1 MEFDQLESQ
10 RSDLQ
15 KVLKEL
21 DKLPKTPQIELQKQ
35 EIQDRINKITDT
47 IIKELLSKHE
57 KETQEP
63 TPTKE
68 PQTTPTP
75 CKDLVV
81 STPKDNAYTTYHN
94 NTNKVNLGKLS
105 EREANL
111 LFAIFQKLKDQGNTL
126 IRFEPQ
132 DLKRMI
138 MVKSNLTNR
147 QLLQILKNLLDNI
160 GGANFWIIREHV
172 ENGEIYED
180 HTSYM
185 LFKQFDIR
193 IHKPTQTIEYL
204 EIQLNDSY
212 QYLLNNLGMGGQY
225 TSFKL
230 LEFQRVRGKYAKT
243 LYRLLKQYKSTG
255 ILSVEWSQFRELLD
269 IPKDYKME
277 NIDQKVLT
285 PSLKE
290 LRKIYPFEH
299 LSYKKER
306 RNSHDRRK
314 VTHIDFYFEQLPQG
328 ETKQQKQKDKQRA
341 KRDIKLIAWDI
352 NNQIAKRNAKDT
364 MEARLLELKTLIGYQ
379 FRHNDSG
386 IVLQINNTTFEK
398 NQMFLHVS
406 YPKSKHNPQKFLV
419 SNKTFALELLY
430 VNGYSL
436 KKDMLEIDPPSIHP
450 ITNEPI
456 KEFAEYIGKTIH
468 ITNFNVDQCPEGIN
482 NYLKITRIVKLNDN
496 RICVSVQDVDKPE
509 KLLKPFIA
517 KDEKHLKNWFK
528 KHYRWKDRCMLT
540 KLIEKL
546 NHERKNAIKNGI
558 YHLIQIKFPYN
569 SNRIEGSGL
578 TYEQTAHD
586 EVIGGFKKH
595 PNFVG
600 NSATTRPQL
609 VESELTN
616 LVKNYQRNLEVSL
629 ENIIDFHVAFQK
641 IYPFSDGNGRVGRLV
656 MFKECLKN
664 NIMPFIIEN
673 EHKAFYYRG
682 IKEYDNTKGYLKD
695 TILQSQ
701 DNFNEMV
708 SYFFC
713 EWFRSYF
720 RFERFLACR

>member
-1 MEFDQLESQ
+1 MNTNFEQLRKQELEL
-10 RSDLQ
+10 RKL
-15 KVLKEL
+15 LEEL
-21 DKLPKTPQIELQKQ
+21 DTLPKTPQIKLQKQ
-35 EIQDRINKITDT
+35 KIQTYIDKITPS
-47 IIKELLSKHE
+47 ILSGFNQKFKKITENLSNEFE
-57 KETQEP
+57 KEEP
-63 TPTKE
+63 TPTKA

-81 STPKDNAYTTYHN
+81 STHKNNAYTTYHN
-94 NTNKVNLGKLS
+94 NANKVNLGKLS

-126 IRFEPQ
+126 IRFKPQ
-132 DLKRMI
+132 DLKQMI

-160 GGANFWIIREHV
+160 SGANFWIIREHV

-185 LFKQFDIR
+185 LFKQFEIR
-193 IHKPTQTIEYL
+193 IHKSTQTIEYL
-204 EIQLNDSY
+204 DVQLNDSY

-328 ETKQQKQKDKQRA
+328 ETKQQKQADKQRA

-352 NNQIAKRNAKDT
+352 NNQIAKRNAKAT

-386 IVLQINNTTFEK
+386 IILQIDNTTFEK
-398 NQMFLHVS
+398 NQMFMHVS
-406 YPKSKHNPQKFLV
+406 YPKTKKDPQKLRV
-419 SNKTFALELLY
+419 SSKTFALEFLF

-436 KKDMLEIDPPSIHP
+436 KKDSLLEEIDPPKIHP

-468 ITNFNVDQCPEGIN
+468 ITNFNVDKCPEGIN
-482 NYLKITRIVKLNDN
+482 NYLKITRITKLEDN
-496 RICVSVQDVDKPE
+496 RICISIQDVDKPD

-528 KHYRWKDRCMLT
+528 KHYR
-540 KLIEKL
+540 
-546 NHERKNAIKNGI
+546 
-558 YHLIQIKFPYN
+558 
-569 SNRIEGSGL
+569 
-578 TYEQTAHD
+578 
-586 EVIGGFKKH
+586 
-595 PNFVG
+595 
-600 NSATTRPQL
+600 
-609 VESELTN
+609 
-616 LVKNYQRNLEVSL
+616 
-629 ENIIDFHVAFQK
+629 
-641 IYPFSDGNGRVGRLV
+641 
-656 MFKECLKN
+656 
-664 NIMPFIIEN
+664 
-673 EHKAFYYRG
+673 
-682 IKEYDNTKGYLKD
+682 
-695 TILQSQ
+695 
-701 DNFNEMV
+701 
-708 SYFFC
+708 
-713 EWFRSYF
+713 
-720 RFERFLACR
+720 

>member
-1 MEFDQLESQ
+1 MPMNTNFEQIKKQELEL
-10 RSDLQ
+10 RKL
-15 KVLKEL
+15 LEEL
-21 DKLPKTPQIELQKQ
+21 DTLPQTPQVKLQKQ
-35 EIQDRINKITDT
+35 KIQTYIDKITPS
-47 IIKELLSKHE
+47 ILSGFNQKFKEITENLSNEFE
-57 KETQEP
+57 KEKP
-63 TPTKE
+63 TPNKA
-68 PQTTPTP
+68 PQTTPIP

-81 STPKDNAYTTYHN
+81 STPKDNTYITYHN

-147 QLLQILKNLLDNI
+147 QLLQVLKNLLDNI

-172 ENGEIYED
+172 ENGEIYEN

-204 EIQLNDSY
+204 EVQLNDSY

-269 IPKDYKME
+269 IPKDYDIT
-277 NIDQKVLT
+277 NIDKFVLKIA
-285 PSLKE
+285 LKE

-352 NNQIAKRNAKDT
+352 NNQIAKRNAKAT
-364 MEARLLELKTLIGYQ
+364 IEARLLELKTLIGYQ

-386 IVLQINNTTFEK
+386 IILQIDNATFEK

-436 KKDMLEIDPPSIHP
+436 KKDNLLEEIDPPKIHP

-456 KEFAEYIGKTIH
+456 KEFAEYIGKTIN
-468 ITNFNVDQCPEGIN
+468 ITNFNVDQFPEGIN

-496 RICVSVQDVDKPE
+496 RICISVQDVDKPE

-528 KHYRWKDRCMLT
+528 KHY
-540 KLIEKL
+540 
-546 NHERKNAIKNGI
+546 
-558 YHLIQIKFPYN
+558 
-569 SNRIEGSGL
+569 
-578 TYEQTAHD
+578 
-586 EVIGGFKKH
+586 
-595 PNFVG
+595 
-600 NSATTRPQL
+600 
-609 VESELTN
+609 
-616 LVKNYQRNLEVSL
+616 
-629 ENIIDFHVAFQK
+629 
-641 IYPFSDGNGRVGRLV
+641 
-656 MFKECLKN
+656 
-664 NIMPFIIEN
+664 
-673 EHKAFYYRG
+673 
-682 IKEYDNTKGYLKD
+682 
-695 TILQSQ
+695 
-701 DNFNEMV
+701 
-708 SYFFC
+708 
-713 EWFRSYF
+713 
-720 RFERFLACR
+720 

>member
-1 MEFDQLESQ
+1 MEFDQL
-10 RSDLQ
+10 DLQ
-15 KVLKEL
+15 KALKIL
-21 DKLPKTPQIELQKQ
+21 DALPQT
-35 EIQDRINKITDT
+35 
-47 IIKELLSKHE
+47 IKELLSKHE
-57 KETQEP
+57 IKKEELEPTLKEEP
-63 TPTKE
+63 TPLKE

-75 CKDLVV
+75 CKNLVV
-81 STPKDNAYTTYHN
+81 STPKDKTYTTYHN
-94 NTNKVNLGKLS
+94 NANKVNLGKLS

-111 LFAIFQKLKDQGNTL
+111 LFAIFQRLKDQGNTL

-147 QLLQILKNLLDNI
+147 QLLQVLKNLLDNI
-160 GGANFWIIREHV
+160 SGANFWIIREHV

-185 LFKQFDIR
+185 LFKQFEIR

-204 EIQLNDSY
+204 DVQLNDSY

-243 LYRLLKQYKSTG
+243 LYRFLKQYKSTG
-255 ILSVEWSQFRELLD
+255 ILSVEWDQFRELLD
-269 IPKDYKME
+269 IPKEYKME

-328 ETKQQKQKDKQRA
+328 ETKKQKQKDKQRA
-341 KRDIKLIAWDI
+341 QRDIKLVAWDI
-352 NNQIAKRNAKDT
+352 NNQIAKRNAKTT
-364 MEARLLELKTLIGYQ
+364 MEARFLELKTLIGYQ
-379 FRHNDSG
+379 FRHNNG
-386 IVLQINNTTFEK
+386 TILQINDATFEK

-406 YPKSKHNPQKFLV
+406 TSKNSQKLLV

-456 KEFAEYIGKTIH
+456 KEFAQYIGKTIN

-496 RICVSVQDVDKPE
+496 RICISVQDVDKPE

-528 KHYRWKDRCMLT
+528 KHYR
-540 KLIEKL
+540 
-546 NHERKNAIKNGI
+546 
-558 YHLIQIKFPYN
+558 
-569 SNRIEGSGL
+569 
-578 TYEQTAHD
+578 
-586 EVIGGFKKH
+586 
-595 PNFVG
+595 
-600 NSATTRPQL
+600 
-609 VESELTN
+609 
-616 LVKNYQRNLEVSL
+616 
-629 ENIIDFHVAFQK
+629 
-641 IYPFSDGNGRVGRLV
+641 
-656 MFKECLKN
+656 
-664 NIMPFIIEN
+664 
-673 EHKAFYYRG
+673 
-682 IKEYDNTKGYLKD
+682 
-695 TILQSQ
+695 
-701 DNFNEMV
+701 
-708 SYFFC
+708 
-713 EWFRSYF
+713 
-720 RFERFLACR
+720 

>member
-21 DKLPKTPQIELQKQ
+21 DTLPQTPQIELQKQ

-47 IIKELLSKHE
+47 IIKKLLSKHE
-57 KETQEP
+57 IKKEELEHTLKEKP
-63 TPTKE
+63 TPLKE
-68 PQTTPTP
+68 SQTTPTP

-81 STPKDNAYTTYHN
+81 STPKDNTYITYHN

-132 DLKRMI
+132 DLKQMI

-160 GGANFWIIREHV
+160 SGANFWIIREHV

-180 HTSYM
+180 HISYM
-185 LFKQFDIR
+185 LFKQFEIR

-204 EIQLNDSY
+204 EVQLNDSY

-255 ILSVEWSQFRELLD
+255 ILSVEWTQFRELLD

-328 ETKQQKQKDKQRA
+328 KTKQEKKKDKQRA

-352 NNQIAKRNAKDT
+352 NNQIAKRNAKAT
-364 MEARLLELKTLIGYQ
+364 IEARLLELKTLIGYQ
-379 FRHNDSG
+379 FKHNDSG
-386 IVLQINNTTFEK
+386 IILQIDNATFEN

-406 YPKSKHNPQKFLV
+406 TNKKNSQKLLV
-419 SNKTFALELLY
+419 SSKAFALELLF

-436 KKDMLEIDPPSIHP
+436 KKDNLIEEIDPPKIHP

-482 NYLKITRIVKLNDN
+482 NCLKITRIVKLNDN

-528 KHYRWKDRCMLT
+528 KHY
-540 KLIEKL
+540 
-546 NHERKNAIKNGI
+546 H
-558 YHLIQIKFPYN
+558 
-569 SNRIEGSGL
+569 
-578 TYEQTAHD
+578 
-586 EVIGGFKKH
+586 
-595 PNFVG
+595 
-600 NSATTRPQL
+600 
-609 VESELTN
+609 
-616 LVKNYQRNLEVSL
+616 
-629 ENIIDFHVAFQK
+629 
-641 IYPFSDGNGRVGRLV
+641 
-656 MFKECLKN
+656 
-664 NIMPFIIEN
+664 
-673 EHKAFYYRG
+673 
-682 IKEYDNTKGYLKD
+682 
-695 TILQSQ
+695 
-701 DNFNEMV
+701 
-708 SYFFC
+708 
-713 EWFRSYF
+713 
-720 RFERFLACR
+720 

>member
-1 MEFDQLESQ
+1 MEFDQL
-10 RSDLQ
+10 DLQ
-15 KVLKEL
+15 KVLKIL
-21 DKLPKTPQIELQKQ
+21 DALPQT
-35 EIQDRINKITDT
+35 
-47 IIKELLSKHE
+47 IKELLSKHE
-57 KETQEP
+57 IKKEELEPTLRKKP
-63 TPTKE
+63 TPTKA

-75 CKDLVV
+75 CKNLVF
-81 STPKDNAYTTYHN
+81 STPKDNTYTTYHN

-105 EREANL
+105 ERESNL

-147 QLLQILKNLLDNI
+147 QLLQVLKNLLDNI
-160 GGANFWIIREHV
+160 SGANFWIIREHV
-172 ENGEIYED
+172 ENGEVYED

-185 LFKQFDIR
+185 LFKQFEIR

-204 EIQLNDSY
+204 DVQLNDSY

-225 TSFKL
+225 TSFNL

-269 IPKDYKME
+269 IPKDYEMR

-306 RNSHDRRK
+306 KSHDKRK

-328 ETKQQKQKDKQRA
+328 ENKKQKQADKQRA

-364 MEARLLELKTLIGYQ
+364 MEARFLELKTLIGYQ

-386 IVLQINNTTFEK
+386 IVLQIDNATFEK

-528 KHYRWKDRCMLT
+528 KHYR
-540 KLIEKL
+540 
-546 NHERKNAIKNGI
+546 
-558 YHLIQIKFPYN
+558 
-569 SNRIEGSGL
+569 
-578 TYEQTAHD
+578 
-586 EVIGGFKKH
+586 
-595 PNFVG
+595 
-600 NSATTRPQL
+600 
-609 VESELTN
+609 
-616 LVKNYQRNLEVSL
+616 
-629 ENIIDFHVAFQK
+629 
-641 IYPFSDGNGRVGRLV
+641 
-656 MFKECLKN
+656 
-664 NIMPFIIEN
+664 
-673 EHKAFYYRG
+673 
-682 IKEYDNTKGYLKD
+682 
-695 TILQSQ
+695 
-701 DNFNEMV
+701 
-708 SYFFC
+708 
-713 EWFRSYF
+713 
-720 RFERFLACR
+720 

>member
-21 DKLPKTPQIELQKQ
+21 DTLPQTPQIELQKQ

-47 IIKELLSKHE
+47 IIKKLLSKHE
-57 KETQEP
+57 IKKEELEHTLKEKP
-63 TPTKE
+63 TPTKA
-68 PQTTPTP
+68 PQTTP

-81 STPKDNAYTTYHN
+81 STPKDNTYITYHN

-132 DLKRMI
+132 DLKQMI

-160 GGANFWIIREHV
+160 SGANFWIIREHV

-180 HTSYM
+180 HISYM
-185 LFKQFDIR
+185 LFKQFEIR

-204 EIQLNDSY
+204 EVQLNDSY

-255 ILSVEWSQFRELLD
+255 ILSVEWTQFRELLD

-290 LRKIYPFEH
+290 LKKIYPFEH

-341 KRDIKLIAWDI
+341 KRDIKLVAWDI
-352 NNQIAKRNAKDT
+352 NNQISKRNAKAT
-364 MEARLLELKTLIGYQ
+364 IEARLLELKTLIGYQ

-386 IVLQINNTTFEK
+386 IILQIDNATFEK
-398 NQMFLHVS
+398 NQMLMHVS

-436 KKDMLEIDPPSIHP
+436 KKDSLLEEIDPPKIHP

-528 KHYRWKDRCMLT
+528 KHYR
-540 KLIEKL
+540 
-546 NHERKNAIKNGI
+546 
-558 YHLIQIKFPYN
+558 
-569 SNRIEGSGL
+569 
-578 TYEQTAHD
+578 
-586 EVIGGFKKH
+586 
-595 PNFVG
+595 
-600 NSATTRPQL
+600 
-609 VESELTN
+609 
-616 LVKNYQRNLEVSL
+616 
-629 ENIIDFHVAFQK
+629 
-641 IYPFSDGNGRVGRLV
+641 
-656 MFKECLKN
+656 
-664 NIMPFIIEN
+664 
-673 EHKAFYYRG
+673 
-682 IKEYDNTKGYLKD
+682 
-695 TILQSQ
+695 
-701 DNFNEMV
+701 
-708 SYFFC
+708 
-713 EWFRSYF
+713 
-720 RFERFLACR
+720 

>member
-21 DKLPKTPQIELQKQ
+21 DTLPKTPQIELQKQ

-57 KETQEP
+57 IKKEELKHTLKEEP
-63 TPTKE
+63 TPTKA

-81 STPKDNAYTTYHN
+81 STPKDKTYITYHN
-94 NTNKVNLGKLS
+94 NANKVNLGKLS

-111 LFAIFQKLKDQGNTL
+111 LFAIFQRLKDQGNTL

-147 QLLQILKNLLDNI
+147 QLLQVLKNLLDNI
-160 GGANFWIIREHV
+160 SGANFWIIREHV
-172 ENGEIYED
+172 ENGEVYED

-185 LFKQFDIR
+185 LFKQFEIR

-204 EIQLNDSY
+204 EVQLNDSY

-269 IPKDYKME
+269 IPKDYDMRS
-277 NIDQKVLT
+277 IDNFVLKIA
-285 PSLKE
+285 LKE
-290 LRKIYPFEH
+290 LKKIYPFEH

-306 RNSHDRRK
+306 RSHDKRK

-328 ETKQQKQKDKQRA
+328 ETKKQKQADKQRA
-341 KRDIKLIAWDI
+341 KRDIKLVAWDI
-352 NNQIAKRNAKDT
+352 NNQIAKRNAKAT
-364 MEARLLELKTLIGYQ
+364 IEARLLELKTLIGYQ

-386 IVLQINNTTFEK
+386 IILKIDNATFEK
-398 NQMFLHVS
+398 NQMLLHIS
-406 YPKSKHNPQKFLV
+406 YPKTKKDPQKLRV
-419 SNKTFALELLY
+419 SNKTFALEFLF

-436 KKDMLEIDPPSIHP
+436 KKDSLLEEIDPPKIHP

-468 ITNFNVDQCPEGIN
+468 ITNFNVDKCPEGIN

-496 RICVSVQDVDKPE
+496 RICISIQDVDKPD

-528 KHYRWKDRCMLT
+528 KHY
-540 KLIEKL
+540 
-546 NHERKNAIKNGI
+546 H
-558 YHLIQIKFPYN
+558 
-569 SNRIEGSGL
+569 
-578 TYEQTAHD
+578 
-586 EVIGGFKKH
+586 
-595 PNFVG
+595 
-600 NSATTRPQL
+600 
-609 VESELTN
+609 
-616 LVKNYQRNLEVSL
+616 
-629 ENIIDFHVAFQK
+629 
-641 IYPFSDGNGRVGRLV
+641 
-656 MFKECLKN
+656 
-664 NIMPFIIEN
+664 
-673 EHKAFYYRG
+673 
-682 IKEYDNTKGYLKD
+682 
-695 TILQSQ
+695 
-701 DNFNEMV
+701 
-708 SYFFC
+708 
-713 EWFRSYF
+713 
-720 RFERFLACR
+720 

>member
-1 MEFDQLESQ
+1 MEFDQLKSQ

-21 DKLPKTPQIELQKQ
+21 DTLPQTPQIELQKQ

-47 IIKELLSKHE
+47 IIKKLLSKHE
-57 KETQEP
+57 IKKEELEHTLKEKP
-63 TPTKE
+63 TPLKE

-75 CKDLVV
+75 CEDLVV
-81 STPKDNAYTTYHN
+81 ATKDNTYTTYHN

-132 DLKRMI
+132 DLKQMI

-160 GGANFWIIREHV
+160 SGANFWIIREHV

-180 HTSYM
+180 HISYM
-185 LFKQFDIR
+185 LFKQFEIR

-204 EIQLNDSY
+204 DVQLNDSY
-212 QYLLNNLGMGGQY
+212 QYLLNNLGMGGKY

-255 ILSVEWSQFRELLD
+255 ILSVEWTQFRELLD

-277 NIDQKVLT
+277 NIDQKVLN

-341 KRDIKLIAWDI
+341 KRDIKLVAWDI
-352 NNQIAKRNAKDT
+352 NNQIAKRNAKAT

-379 FRHNDSG
+379 FKHNDSG
-386 IVLQINNTTFEK
+386 IILQIDNATFEK
-398 NQMFLHVS
+398 NQMLLHVS
-406 YPKSKHNPQKFLV
+406 YPKSKNNPQKLRV
-419 SNKTFALELLY
+419 SSKTFALEFLF

-436 KKDMLEIDPPSIHP
+436 KKDNLLEEIEPPKIHP

-468 ITNFNVDQCPEGIN
+468 ITNFNVDKCPEGIN

-528 KHYRWKDRCMLT
+528 KHYR
-540 KLIEKL
+540 
-546 NHERKNAIKNGI
+546 
-558 YHLIQIKFPYN
+558 
-569 SNRIEGSGL
+569 
-578 TYEQTAHD
+578 
-586 EVIGGFKKH
+586 
-595 PNFVG
+595 
-600 NSATTRPQL
+600 
-609 VESELTN
+609 
-616 LVKNYQRNLEVSL
+616 
-629 ENIIDFHVAFQK
+629 
-641 IYPFSDGNGRVGRLV
+641 
-656 MFKECLKN
+656 
-664 NIMPFIIEN
+664 
-673 EHKAFYYRG
+673 
-682 IKEYDNTKGYLKD
+682 
-695 TILQSQ
+695 
-701 DNFNEMV
+701 
-708 SYFFC
+708 
-713 EWFRSYF
+713 
-720 RFERFLACR
+720 

>member
-21 DKLPKTPQIELQKQ
+21 DTLPKTPQIELQKQ

-57 KETQEP
+57 IKKEELEPTLKEKP

-68 PQTTPTP
+68 PQTTPIP

-81 STPKDNAYTTYHN
+81 TTPKDKTYTTYHN
-94 NTNKVNLGKLS
+94 NANKVNLGKLS

-111 LFAIFQKLKDQGNTL
+111 LFAIFQRLKDQGNTL

-132 DLKRMI
+132 DLKRMLGI
-138 MVKSNLTNR
+138 KISYGNLTRTARSMWNKIKTADFWEVR
-147 QLLQILKNLLDNI
+147 DIIVNGRECVSEKN
-160 GGANFWIIREHV
+160 
-172 ENGEIYED
+172 
-180 HTSYM
+180 YM
-185 LFKQFDIR
+185 LFQVCEIVSDKETREFLYMD
-193 IHKPTQTIEYL
+193 
-204 EIQLNDSY
+204 IQLNTGY
-212 QYLLNNLGMGGQY
+212 NYLLNNLGMGGQY

-306 RNSHDRRK
+306 KSHDKRK

-328 ETKQQKQKDKQRA
+328 ETKQQKQADKQRA
-341 KRDIKLIAWDI
+341 QRDIKLIAWDI
-352 NNQIAKRNAKDT
+352 HNQIAKRSAKAT
-364 MEARLLELKTLIGYQ
+364 IEARFLELKTLIGYQ
-379 FRHNDSG
+379 FRHNNG
-386 IVLQINNTTFEK
+386 TILQINDATFEK
-398 NQMFLHVS
+398 NQMFLHVLTNKNS
-406 YPKSKHNPQKFLV
+406 QKFLV
-419 SNKTFALELLY
+419 SNKTFALELLF

-456 KEFAEYIGKTIH
+456 KEFAEYIGKTVIM
-468 ITNFNVDQCPEGIN
+468 TNNNVDQCPDGITS
-482 NYLKITRIVKLNDN
+482 YLKITNIVKLNDN
-496 RICVSVQDVDKPE
+496 RICVSVQDVDKPD

-528 KHYRWKDRCMLT
+528 K
-540 KLIEKL
+540 
-546 NHERKNAIKNGI
+546 
-558 YHLIQIKFPYN
+558 
-569 SNRIEGSGL
+569 
-578 TYEQTAHD
+578 
-586 EVIGGFKKH
+586 
-595 PNFVG
+595 
-600 NSATTRPQL
+600 
-609 VESELTN
+609 
-616 LVKNYQRNLEVSL
+616 
-629 ENIIDFHVAFQK
+629 
-641 IYPFSDGNGRVGRLV
+641 
-656 MFKECLKN
+656 
-664 NIMPFIIEN
+664 
-673 EHKAFYYRG
+673 YYR
-682 IKEYDNTKGYLKD
+682 
-695 TILQSQ
+695 
-701 DNFNEMV
+701 
-708 SYFFC
+708 
-713 EWFRSYF
+713 
-720 RFERFLACR
+720 

>member
-21 DKLPKTPQIELQKQ
+21 DTLPQTPQIELQKQ
-35 EIQDRINKITDT
+35 EIQDRINKITDI
-47 IIKELLSKHE
+47 IIKKLLSKHE
-57 KETQEP
+57 IKKEELEHTLKEKP
-63 TPTKE
+63 TPLKA

-81 STPKDNAYTTYHN
+81 ATKDNTYTTYHN

-132 DLKRMI
+132 DLKQMI

-160 GGANFWIIREHV
+160 SGANFWIIREHV

-180 HTSYM
+180 HISYM
-185 LFKQFDIR
+185 LFKQFEIR

-204 EIQLNDSY
+204 DVQLNDSY

-255 ILSVEWSQFRELLD
+255 ILSVEWTQFRELLD

-285 PSLKE
+285 PALKE

-306 RNSHDRRK
+306 RSHDRRK

-341 KRDIKLIAWDI
+341 KRDIKLVAWDI
-352 NNQIAKRNAKDT
+352 NNQIAKRNAKAT
-364 MEARLLELKTLIGYQ
+364 IEARLLELKTLIGYQ

-386 IVLQINNTTFEK
+386 IILQINNATFEK
-398 NQMFLHVS
+398 NQMLLHVS
-406 YPKSKHNPQKFLV
+406 YPKSKNNPQKLRV
-419 SNKTFALELLY
+419 SSKTFALEFLF

-436 KKDMLEIDPPSIHP
+436 KKDSLLEKIEPPKIHP

-528 KHYRWKDRCMLT
+528 KHYR
-540 KLIEKL
+540 
-546 NHERKNAIKNGI
+546 
-558 YHLIQIKFPYN
+558 
-569 SNRIEGSGL
+569 
-578 TYEQTAHD
+578 
-586 EVIGGFKKH
+586 
-595 PNFVG
+595 
-600 NSATTRPQL
+600 
-609 VESELTN
+609 
-616 LVKNYQRNLEVSL
+616 
-629 ENIIDFHVAFQK
+629 
-641 IYPFSDGNGRVGRLV
+641 
-656 MFKECLKN
+656 
-664 NIMPFIIEN
+664 
-673 EHKAFYYRG
+673 
-682 IKEYDNTKGYLKD
+682 
-695 TILQSQ
+695 
-701 DNFNEMV
+701 
-708 SYFFC
+708 
-713 EWFRSYF
+713 
-720 RFERFLACR
+720 

>member
-1 MEFDQLESQ
+1 MEFDQL
-10 RSDLQ
+10 DLQ
-15 KVLKEL
+15 KALKIL
-21 DKLPKTPQIELQKQ
+21 DALPQT
-35 EIQDRINKITDT
+35 
-47 IIKELLSKHE
+47 IKELLSKHE

-63 TPTKE
+63 TLKEEPTPTKA

-94 NTNKVNLGKLS
+94 NANKVNLGKLS

-147 QLLQILKNLLDNI
+147 QLLQILKSLLDNI

-185 LFKQFDIR
+185 LFKQFEIR

-204 EIQLNDSY
+204 DVQLNDSY
-212 QYLLNNLGMGGQY
+212 HYLLNNLGMGGQY

-269 IPKDYKME
+269 IPKDYEMR

-341 KRDIKLIAWDI
+341 KRDIKLVAWDI
-352 NNQIAKRNAKDT
+352 NNQIAKRNAKAT
-364 MEARLLELKTLIGYQ
+364 MEARFLELKTLIGYQ
-379 FRHNDSG
+379 FRHNNGTILKIDN
-386 IVLQINNTTFEK
+386 VTFEK
-398 NQMFLHVS
+398 NQMFLHVLTNKNS
-406 YPKSKHNPQKFLV
+406 QKLRV
-419 SNKTFALELLY
+419 SNKTFALELLF

-436 KKDMLEIDPPSIHP
+436 KKDSLLEEIDPPKIHP

-468 ITNFNVDQCPEGIN
+468 ITNFNVDKCPEGIN
-482 NYLKITRIVKLNDN
+482 NYLKITRITKLEDN
-496 RICVSVQDVDKPE
+496 RICISIQDVDKPD

-517 KDEKHLKNWFK
+517 KDEKHLNNWFK
-528 KHYRWKDRCMLT
+528 KHYR
-540 KLIEKL
+540 
-546 NHERKNAIKNGI
+546 
-558 YHLIQIKFPYN
+558 
-569 SNRIEGSGL
+569 
-578 TYEQTAHD
+578 
-586 EVIGGFKKH
+586 
-595 PNFVG
+595 
-600 NSATTRPQL
+600 
-609 VESELTN
+609 
-616 LVKNYQRNLEVSL
+616 
-629 ENIIDFHVAFQK
+629 
-641 IYPFSDGNGRVGRLV
+641 
-656 MFKECLKN
+656 
-664 NIMPFIIEN
+664 
-673 EHKAFYYRG
+673 
-682 IKEYDNTKGYLKD
+682 
-695 TILQSQ
+695 
-701 DNFNEMV
+701 
-708 SYFFC
+708 
-713 EWFRSYF
+713 
-720 RFERFLACR
+720 

>member
-21 DKLPKTPQIELQKQ
+21 DTLPKTPQIELQKQ

-57 KETQEP
+57 IKKEELEPTLKEKP
-63 TPTKE
+63 TPTKD

-94 NTNKVNLGKLS
+94 NANKVNLGKLS

-111 LFAIFQKLKDQGNTL
+111 LFAIFQRLKDQGNTL

-147 QLLQILKNLLDNI
+147 QLLQVLKNLLDNI
-160 GGANFWIIREHV
+160 SGANFWIIREHV

-185 LFKQFDIR
+185 LFKQFEIR

-204 EIQLNDSY
+204 DVQLNDSY

-255 ILSVEWSQFRELLD
+255 ILSVEWVQFRELLD
-269 IPKDYKME
+269 IPKDYDMT
-277 NIDQKVLT
+277 NIDKFVLKIA
-285 PSLKE
+285 LKE

-306 RNSHDRRK
+306 KSHDKRK
-314 VTHIDFYFEQLPQG
+314 VTHIDFYFEQLPKG
-328 ETKQQKQKDKQRA
+328 ENKKQKQADKQRA
-341 KRDIKLIAWDI
+341 QRDIKLIAWDI
-352 NNQIAKRNAKDT
+352 NNQIAKRNAKAT
-364 MEARLLELKTLIGYQ
+364 MEARFLELKTLIGYQ

-386 IVLQINNTTFEK
+386 IVLKIDNATFEK

-419 SNKTFALELLY
+419 SNKTFALELLF

-468 ITNFNVDQCPEGIN
+468 ITNFNVDKCPEEIN

-496 RICVSVQDVDKPE
+496 RICISIQDVDKPD

-528 KHYRWKDRCMLT
+528 K
-540 KLIEKL
+540 
-546 NHERKNAIKNGI
+546 
-558 YHLIQIKFPYN
+558 
-569 SNRIEGSGL
+569 
-578 TYEQTAHD
+578 
-586 EVIGGFKKH
+586 
-595 PNFVG
+595 
-600 NSATTRPQL
+600 
-609 VESELTN
+609 
-616 LVKNYQRNLEVSL
+616 
-629 ENIIDFHVAFQK
+629 
-641 IYPFSDGNGRVGRLV
+641 
-656 MFKECLKN
+656 
-664 NIMPFIIEN
+664 
-673 EHKAFYYRG
+673 YYR
-682 IKEYDNTKGYLKD
+682 
-695 TILQSQ
+695 
-701 DNFNEMV
+701 
-708 SYFFC
+708 
-713 EWFRSYF
+713 
-720 RFERFLACR
+720 

>member
-1 MEFDQLESQ
+1 MNTNFEQLRKQELEL
-10 RSDLQ
+10 RKL
-15 KVLKEL
+15 LEEL
-21 DKLPKTPQIELQKQ
+21 DTLPQTPQVKLQKQ
-35 EIQDRINKITDT
+35 KIQTYIDKITPS
-47 IIKELLSKHE
+47 ILSGFSQKFKEITKNSPNEFE
-57 KETQEP
+57 KEKP

-81 STPKDNAYTTYHN
+81 SAPKDNTYTTYHN

-105 EREANL
+105 ERESNL

-160 GGANFWIIREHV
+160 SGANFWIIREHV
-172 ENGEIYED
+172 ENGELYED

-185 LFKQFDIR
+185 LFKQFEIR

-204 EIQLNDSY
+204 EVQLNDSY

-225 TSFKL
+225 TSFNL

-269 IPKDYKME
+269 IPKDYDMRS
-277 NIDQKVLT
+277 IDNFVLKIA
-285 PSLKE
+285 LKE

-306 RNSHDRRK
+306 KSHDKRK

-328 ETKQQKQKDKQRA
+328 ETKKQKQDDKQRA

-352 NNQIAKRNAKDT
+352 HNQIAKRNAKAT
-364 MEARLLELKTLIGYQ
+364 MESRFLELKTLIGYQ

-386 IVLQINNTTFEK
+386 IVLQIDNATFEK
-398 NQMFLHVS
+398 NQMFLHIS
-406 YPKSKHNPQKFLV
+406 YPKSKNNPQKFLV

-456 KEFAEYIGKTIH
+456 KEFAQYIGKTIN

-482 NYLKITRIVKLNDN
+482 NYLKITKIVKLNDN
-496 RICVSVQDVDKPE
+496 RICISVQDVDKPE

-528 KHYRWKDRCMLT
+528 KHYR
-540 KLIEKL
+540 
-546 NHERKNAIKNGI
+546 
-558 YHLIQIKFPYN
+558 
-569 SNRIEGSGL
+569 
-578 TYEQTAHD
+578 
-586 EVIGGFKKH
+586 
-595 PNFVG
+595 
-600 NSATTRPQL
+600 
-609 VESELTN
+609 
-616 LVKNYQRNLEVSL
+616 
-629 ENIIDFHVAFQK
+629 
-641 IYPFSDGNGRVGRLV
+641 
-656 MFKECLKN
+656 
-664 NIMPFIIEN
+664 
-673 EHKAFYYRG
+673 
-682 IKEYDNTKGYLKD
+682 
-695 TILQSQ
+695 
-701 DNFNEMV
+701 
-708 SYFFC
+708 
-713 EWFRSYF
+713 
-720 RFERFLACR
+720 

>member
-1 MEFDQLESQ
+1 MEFDQL
-10 RSDLQ
+10 DLQ
-15 KVLKEL
+15 KALKIL
-21 DKLPKTPQIELQKQ
+21 DALPQT
-35 EIQDRINKITDT
+35 
-47 IIKELLSKHE
+47 IKELLSKHE

-63 TPTKE
+63 TLKEEPTPTKA

-94 NTNKVNLGKLS
+94 NANKVNLGKLS

-147 QLLQILKNLLDNI
+147 QLLQILKSLLDNI

-185 LFKQFDIR
+185 LFKQFEIR

-204 EIQLNDSY
+204 DVQLNDSY
-212 QYLLNNLGMGGQY
+212 HYLLNNLGMGGQY

-269 IPKDYKME
+269 IPKDYEMR

-341 KRDIKLIAWDI
+341 KRDIKLVAWDI
-352 NNQIAKRNAKDT
+352 NNQIAKRNAKAT
-364 MEARLLELKTLIGYQ
+364 MEARFLELKTLIGYQ
-379 FRHNDSG
+379 FRHNNGTILKIDN
-386 IVLQINNTTFEK
+386 VTFEK
-398 NQMFLHVS
+398 NQMFLHVLTNKNS
-406 YPKSKHNPQKFLV
+406 QKLRV
-419 SNKTFALELLY
+419 SNKTFALELLF

-436 KKDMLEIDPPSIHP
+436 KKDSLLEEIDPPKIHP

-468 ITNFNVDQCPEGIN
+468 ITNFNVDKCPEGIN
-482 NYLKITRIVKLNDN
+482 NYLKITRITKLEDN
-496 RICVSVQDVDKPE
+496 RICISIQDVDKPD

-528 KHYRWKDRCMLT
+528 KHYR
-540 KLIEKL
+540 
-546 NHERKNAIKNGI
+546 
-558 YHLIQIKFPYN
+558 
-569 SNRIEGSGL
+569 
-578 TYEQTAHD
+578 
-586 EVIGGFKKH
+586 
-595 PNFVG
+595 
-600 NSATTRPQL
+600 
-609 VESELTN
+609 
-616 LVKNYQRNLEVSL
+616 
-629 ENIIDFHVAFQK
+629 
-641 IYPFSDGNGRVGRLV
+641 
-656 MFKECLKN
+656 
-664 NIMPFIIEN
+664 
-673 EHKAFYYRG
+673 
-682 IKEYDNTKGYLKD
+682 
-695 TILQSQ
+695 
-701 DNFNEMV
+701 
-708 SYFFC
+708 
-713 EWFRSYF
+713 
-720 RFERFLACR
+720 

>member
-21 DKLPKTPQIELQKQ
+21 DTLPQTPQIELQKQ

-47 IIKELLSKHE
+47 IIKKLLSKHE
-57 KETQEP
+57 IKKEELEHTLKEKP

-81 STPKDNAYTTYHN
+81 STPKDKTYITYHN
-94 NTNKVNLGKLS
+94 NANKVNLGKLS

-111 LFAIFQKLKDQGNTL
+111 LFAIFQRLKDQGNTL

-132 DLKRMI
+132 DLKRMLGI
-138 MVKSNLTNR
+138 KISYDNLTRTARSMWNKIKTADFWEVR
-147 QLLQILKNLLDNI
+147 DIIVNGRECVSEKN
-160 GGANFWIIREHV
+160 
-172 ENGEIYED
+172 
-180 HTSYM
+180 YM
-185 LFKQFDIR
+185 LFQVCEIVSDKETREFLYID
-193 IHKPTQTIEYL
+193 
-204 EIQLNDSY
+204 IQLNTGY
-212 QYLLNNLGMGGQY
+212 NYLLNNLGMVGQY

-255 ILSVEWSQFRELLD
+255 ILSVEWTQFRELLD
-269 IPKDYKME
+269 IPKDYEMR

-285 PSLKE
+285 PSIKE

-306 RNSHDRRK
+306 RNSHDKRK

-328 ETKQQKQKDKQRA
+328 KTKQQKQTDKQRT
-341 KRDIKLIAWDI
+341 KRDIKLVAWDI
-352 NNQIAKRNAKDT
+352 NNQIAKRNAKAT
-364 MEARLLELKTLIGYQ
+364 IEARLLELKTLIGYQ
-379 FRHNDSG
+379 FRHNNG
-386 IVLQINNTTFEK
+386 TILQVDDATFEK
-398 NQMFLHVS
+398 NQMLLHVS
-406 YPKSKHNPQKFLV
+406 YPKSKNNPQKLRV
-419 SNKTFALELLY
+419 SSKTFALEFLF

-436 KKDMLEIDPPSIHP
+436 KKDSLIEEIEPPKIHP

-528 KHYRWKDRCMLT
+528 KHYR
-540 KLIEKL
+540 
-546 NHERKNAIKNGI
+546 
-558 YHLIQIKFPYN
+558 
-569 SNRIEGSGL
+569 
-578 TYEQTAHD
+578 
-586 EVIGGFKKH
+586 
-595 PNFVG
+595 
-600 NSATTRPQL
+600 
-609 VESELTN
+609 
-616 LVKNYQRNLEVSL
+616 
-629 ENIIDFHVAFQK
+629 
-641 IYPFSDGNGRVGRLV
+641 
-656 MFKECLKN
+656 
-664 NIMPFIIEN
+664 
-673 EHKAFYYRG
+673 
-682 IKEYDNTKGYLKD
+682 
-695 TILQSQ
+695 
-701 DNFNEMV
+701 
-708 SYFFC
+708 
-713 EWFRSYF
+713 
-720 RFERFLACR
+720 

>member
-193 IHKPTQTIEYL
+193 IHKTTQTIEYL
-204 EIQLNDSY
+204 EVQLNDSY

-277 NIDQKVLT
+277 NIDQRVLT

-306 RNSHDRRK
+306 RNSHDKRK

-398 NQMFLHVS
+398 NQIFLHVS

-430 VNGYSL
+430 VNGYIL

-517 KDEKHLKNWFK
+517 KDVKHLKNWFK
-528 KHYRWKDRCMLT
+528 KHYR
-540 KLIEKL
+540 
-546 NHERKNAIKNGI
+546 
-558 YHLIQIKFPYN
+558 
-569 SNRIEGSGL
+569 
-578 TYEQTAHD
+578 
-586 EVIGGFKKH
+586 
-595 PNFVG
+595 
-600 NSATTRPQL
+600 
-609 VESELTN
+609 
-616 LVKNYQRNLEVSL
+616 
-629 ENIIDFHVAFQK
+629 
-641 IYPFSDGNGRVGRLV
+641 
-656 MFKECLKN
+656 
-664 NIMPFIIEN
+664 
-673 EHKAFYYRG
+673 
-682 IKEYDNTKGYLKD
+682 
-695 TILQSQ
+695 
-701 DNFNEMV
+701 
-708 SYFFC
+708 
-713 EWFRSYF
+713 
-720 RFERFLACR
+720 

>member
-21 DKLPKTPQIELQKQ
+21 DTLPQTPQIELQKQ

-57 KETQEP
+57 IKKEELEHTLKEKP
-63 TPTKE
+63 TPLKE
-68 PQTTPTP
+68 QQTNPIP

-81 STPKDNAYTTYHN
+81 STPKNNTYITYHN

-132 DLKRMI
+132 DLKRMLNI
-138 MVKSNLTNR
+138 DISNERLSEVVIKLWDSIKTADFWEVRDIIVNGR
-147 QLLQILKNLLDNI
+147 ECVSEKN
-160 GGANFWIIREHV
+160 
-172 ENGEIYED
+172 
-180 HTSYM
+180 YM
-185 LFKQFDIR
+185 LFQVCEIVSDKETKEFLYMD
-193 IHKPTQTIEYL
+193 
-204 EIQLNDSY
+204 IQLNTGY
-212 QYLLNNLGMGGQY
+212 HYLLNNLGMGQY
-225 TSFKL
+225 TSFNL

-243 LYRLLKQYKSTG
+243 LYRLLKQYKSIG
-255 ILSVEWSQFRELLD
+255 ILSVEWTQFRELLD
-269 IPKDYKME
+269 IPKDYEMP

-328 ETKQQKQKDKQRA
+328 KTKQQKQKDKQRA

-352 NNQIAKRNAKDT
+352 NNQIAKRNAKAT

-386 IVLQINNTTFEK
+386 IILQIDNATFEK
-398 NQMFLHVS
+398 NQMFVHVS
-406 YPKSKHNPQKFLV
+406 YPKSKNNPQKLRV
-419 SNKTFALELLY
+419 SNKTFALEFLF

-436 KKDMLEIDPPSIHP
+436 KKDSLLEEIDPPKIHP

-468 ITNFNVDQCPEGIN
+468 ITNFNVDKCPEGIN

-496 RICVSVQDVDKPE
+496 RICISIQDVDKPD

-528 KHYRWKDRCMLT
+528 KHYR
-540 KLIEKL
+540 
-546 NHERKNAIKNGI
+546 
-558 YHLIQIKFPYN
+558 
-569 SNRIEGSGL
+569 
-578 TYEQTAHD
+578 
-586 EVIGGFKKH
+586 
-595 PNFVG
+595 
-600 NSATTRPQL
+600 
-609 VESELTN
+609 
-616 LVKNYQRNLEVSL
+616 
-629 ENIIDFHVAFQK
+629 
-641 IYPFSDGNGRVGRLV
+641 
-656 MFKECLKN
+656 
-664 NIMPFIIEN
+664 
-673 EHKAFYYRG
+673 
-682 IKEYDNTKGYLKD
+682 
-695 TILQSQ
+695 
-701 DNFNEMV
+701 
-708 SYFFC
+708 
-713 EWFRSYF
+713 
-720 RFERFLACR
+720 